1 MKGITNIM
9 NPSELEDLIRQCLDV
24 FYKRR
29 IKKLSELKLSN
40 VLRKKN
46 PYLLRA
52 MGVQNAAEIVSEIL
66 KAYMSSSD
74 ETIFGDAFFE
84 PLAKLCS
91 RGVISPSE

>member
-9 NPSELEDLIRQCLDV
+9 NPSELEDLIHQCLDV

-46 PYLLRA
+46 PSA
-52 MGVQNAAEIVSEIL
+52 
-66 KAYMSSSD
+66 
-74 ETIFGDAFFE
+74 
-84 PLAKLCS
+84 
-91 RGVISPSE
+91 